1 VKREKTG
8 GRKPGSKNKINRA
21 ADLRKAAEAGGMLP
35 LDYMLKVM
43 RDETAPD
50 LRRDDMAKSAAPY
63 LHAKRAPEDQHG
75 QTGPIGVWRIDAYE
89 PKKRND

>member
-1 VKREKTG
+1 MKGRKTG
-8 GRKPGSKNKINRA
+8 GRQKGSKNQRTREL
-21 ADLRKAAEAGGMLP
+21 DKAAAEGITP
-35 LDYMLKVM
+35 LEYMLKIL

-63 LHAKRAPEDQHG
+63 LHARRTPEDKHG

-89 PKKRND
+89 PKKK